1 MSKISVS
8 VVSYLNSVPFIF
20 GLNQSPVLQEIDL
33 SLDIPSV
40 CATKLIEG
48 SVDIGLVPVAI
59 LPELPHAVVLTE
71 YCIGASGPVKSVLL
85 LSDVPLHAIASIGL
99 DYQSRTSVMLT
110 KVLAQNFWK
119 ISPEWQVTSEGYE
132 TTGKETHA
140 VVVIGDRALQLSGR
154 YRYSYDLAEEWM
166 LYTRLPFVFAC
177 WVANKALPESFQYR
191 FESAIA
197 MGVNQKKK
205 AIAQLGGTQEECDF
219 RTAYVEKYISYELD
233 AAKKEGL
240 ALFLKLLGQLTTD

>member
-1 MSKISVS
+1 MAKIRVS

-33 SLDIPSV
+33 SLDMPSV

-59 LPELPHAVVLTE
+59 LPEIPDGCILTD

-85 LSDVPLHAIASIGL
+85 LSDVPLKAIASIGL

-119 ISPEWQVTSEGYE
+119 IAPEWRATYEGYE
-132 TTGKETHA
+132 TTGKESHA
-140 VVVIGDRALQLSGR
+140 IVVIGDRALQLSGR
-154 YRYSYDLAEEWM
+154 YRFSYDLAEEWTR
-166 LYTRLPFVFAC
+166 YTHLPFVFAC
-177 WVANKALPESFQYR
+177 WVANKSLPESFQR
-191 FESAIA
+191 HFEAAIA
-197 MGVNQKKK
+197 MGVDQKKE
-205 AIAQLGGTQEECDF
+205 AVVQLGGTTEQCDS
-219 RTAYVEKYISYELD
+219 RIEYVEKYISYEMD
-233 AAKKEGL
+233 AAKKEGM
-240 ALFLKLLGQLTTD
+240 ALFLKLMGQLTR